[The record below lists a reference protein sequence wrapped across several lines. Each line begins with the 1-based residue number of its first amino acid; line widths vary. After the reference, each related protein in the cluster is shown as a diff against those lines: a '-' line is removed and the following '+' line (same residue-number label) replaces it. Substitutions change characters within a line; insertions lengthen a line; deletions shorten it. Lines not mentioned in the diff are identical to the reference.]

1 MAGLPRTIFR
11 EYDVRGRADT
21 ELTPEVAEFVARSY
35 GEWLSETAPGEA
47 EDGVLVGRDNRPSS
61 KHLRDAVVRG
71 LGRAGLK
78 VIDIGVV
85 PTPVFY
91 FSRVRY
97 GVDGGVMITGSH
109 NPPEY
114 NGMKLA
120 RGFGTIYGRDIREL
134 GRRAEALAGAE
145 MPGGAEATEGAEAPA
160 RESATGPTP
169 AGGVAIRYRRPVRAY
184 IRTIAD
190 RVRLGPRRLKVVVDA
205 GNGTA
210 GRIAVPLYEAL
221 GCEVI
226 PLYCE
231 PDGRFPNHWPDPVEP
246 ENLADLART
255 VRETGADCGVAF
267 DGDADRLGVVDE
279 RGNILWGDDLMILFW
294 REILPRHPGTPV
306 IVEVKCSQAVFDEA
320 RRLGGSPFF
329 HRTGHSL
336 IKAKMREI
344 GALFAGEMSG
354 HMFFADEYF
363 GFDDAVYAGARL
375 LRILSGSDRPLSD
388 LLADRP
394 RYHSTPE
401 TRVACPDEAKFEV
414 VERVRRRYT
423 ARGAEVVDVD
433 GARVIFPDGWLLVR
447 ASNTQP
453 ALVVRCEGRT
463 PEALAA
469 LKAEAVAALRE
480 AGAETGL
487 ELPDW

>member
-1 MAGLPRTIFR
+1 MGGLPRTIFR
-11 EYDVRGRADT
+11 EYDVRGRVDT
-21 ELTPEVAEFVARSY
+21 ELTPEVAELVARSY

-47 EDGVLVGRDNRPSS
+47 EKGVLVGRDNRRSS
-61 KHLRDAVVRG
+61 RALREAVIRG
-71 LGRAGLK
+71 LGRAGLR

-91 FSRVRY
+91 FSRTRY

-120 RGFGTIYGRDIREL
+120 RGFGTIYGEDIREL
-134 GRRAEALAGAE
+134 GRRAEALAWGEAA
-145 MPGGAEATEGAEAPA
+145 GGEGA
-160 RESATGPTP
+160 TGTP
-169 AGGVAIRYRRPVRAY
+169 SGGGVPVTYRRPVRAY

-210 GRIAVPLYEAL
+210 GRIAVALYEAL

-231 PDGRFPNHWPDPVEP
+231 PDGRFPNHWPDPVKP
-246 ENLADLART
+246 ENLADLVRT

-279 RGNILWGDDLMILFW
+279 QGNILWGDDLMILFW

-320 RRLGGSPFF
+320 RRLGGDPFF
-329 HRTGHSL
+329 YRTGHSL

-363 GFDDAVYAGARL
+363 GFDDAIYAGARL

-401 TRVACPDEAKFEV
+401 TRITCPDEAKFEV
-414 VERVRRRYT
+414 VERVRNRYV

-469 LKAEAVAALRE
+469 LKAEAVAALKE

-487 ELPDW
+487 ELPEW